1 VTSLGEADT
10 LQPAPLIIPVRYTI
24 FRIEAELRGMT
35 ISPLQLRLARTALK
49 WNVRRLAAKAGISP
63 DSVTRAEQDGLDVTR
78 KTLGAIQQALEEAGI
93 EFLPEINSVSHHLNP
108 IEAALCADPAMPLG
122 IRRIY
127 PRSAAE
133 ENGRYTVSIVRLPLP
148 RSPLSEMPSKGHTL
162 GRTSFRVET
171 EAAALARAREL
182 IQAGYGIEV
191 TGPNLRWDRAEVI
204 RKLDEISAQYGSE
217 AMCG

>member
-1 VTSLGEADT
+1 
-10 LQPAPLIIPVRYTI
+10 
-24 FRIEAELRGMT
+24 MT
-35 ISPLQLRLARTALK
+35 ISPLQLRLARTALN

-93 EFLPEINSVSHHLNP
+93 EFLPEINSVSLHLDP
-108 IEAALCADPAMPLG
+108 AEAAVCADPAMPLG
-122 IRRIY
+122 IRRTY

-148 RSPLSEMPSKGHTL
+148 RYQLSEMPSEGHTL
-162 GRTSFRVET
+162 GRTSYRVET
-171 EAAALARAREL
+171 EAAAVARAREL

-191 TGPNLRWDRAEVI
+191 TGPNLRWDRTEVI
-204 RKLDEISAQYGSE
+204 RKLDENSG
-217 AMCG
+217 